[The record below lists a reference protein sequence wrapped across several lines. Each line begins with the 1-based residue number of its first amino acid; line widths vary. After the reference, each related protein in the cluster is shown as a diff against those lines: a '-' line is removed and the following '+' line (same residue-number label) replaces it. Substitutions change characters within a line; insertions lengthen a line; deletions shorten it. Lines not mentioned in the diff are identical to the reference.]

1 MGMARHPQ
9 ASALAAAPWRTALAG
24 ALIGIVLGTAA
35 FAPASWLAAAISS
48 ASGEQVKL
56 TNPRGSIWQ
65 GSSQLALSGGVGS
78 EQAVALPGQIH
89 WKVRPD
95 WAGVRM
101 QVSADCC
108 TPQPLQLQAATLGF
122 RGLKLVLGDGQSQ
135 WPAGL
140 LAGLGT
146 PWNTVQPQGELA
158 LATQGLAAE
167 WLAGR
172 LALSGGAELTARR
185 LSSRLSTLRPL
196 GSYRLRLRG
205 GDAVGL
211 ELSTLEGGLLLSGSG
226 QWVGARLRFRGEARA
241 APGLEA
247 PLANLLN
254 IIGRRQGARSLLNI
268 G

>member
-9 ASALAAAPWRTALAG
+9 TSALAAAPWRTALAG

-48 ASGEQVKL
+48 ASGQQVKL

-101 QVSADCC
+101 LVSADCC
-108 TPQPLQLQAATLGF
+108 TPQPLQLQAAALGF

-146 PWNTVQPQGELA
+146 PWNTVQPQGQLLA
-158 LATQGLAAE
+158 SSQNLTVEWEQGRM
-167 WLAGR
+167 R
-172 LALSGGAELTARR
+172 LKGQIQVDALQV
-185 LSSRLSTLRPL
+185 SSRLSTLSPM
-196 GSYRLRLRG
+196 GSYRITVQG
-205 GDAVGL
+205 GPDPSL
-211 ELSTLEGGLLLSGSG
+211 QLTTLEGSLQLSGQG
-226 QWVGARLRFRGEARA
+226 QWIAQRLRFNGVASAEPERVEA
-241 APGLEA
+241 LS
-247 PLANLLN
+247 NLLN
-254 IIGRRQGARSLLNI
+254 IVGRRDGARSI
-268 G
+268 ITVG